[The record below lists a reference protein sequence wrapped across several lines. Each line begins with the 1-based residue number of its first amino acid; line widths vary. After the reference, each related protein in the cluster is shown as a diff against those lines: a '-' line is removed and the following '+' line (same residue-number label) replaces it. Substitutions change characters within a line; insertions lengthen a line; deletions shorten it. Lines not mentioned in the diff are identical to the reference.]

1 MNTTLPSP
9 NESHLSYRLTGRRE
23 QLQSVWTRYWPLLI
37 MAISLVWLGLSLHQ
51 KTLDVRLARYYELI
65 DTEAHMKTAQGKSSV
80 GYEIGY
86 QTGRQAGVL
95 IGLFLSVLLPYF
107 LLLTAVGHYKY
118 WYVTRY
124 TLLMPGRGGKWAY
137 GFIMAFLT
145 FILLGISLFS
155 FGKVA
160 ARAGIVDLFPFVT
173 TGYLVGYSMLIHF
186 RERQRDERNLA
197 QSSRQ
202 AELDALKARVNPPFL
217 FHALRGLHKT
227 AVAENLPRTTE
238 SLDQLTGI
246 MQYVLEESRN
256 QTTDVA
262 REIEFI
268 RDYLRL
274 QQLRLPSRD
283 TIRITTEVD
292 WDGQPACIV
301 PLLLN
306 PLIENAFKY
315 GISIQYPCFVDI
327 HFRVTDNV
335 LRFTTENSVLAGN
348 DLEKGTGLG
357 LKNVRRRLE
366 LAYPDRHKLTI
377 SDQDGVYKVDL
388 NVKLA

>member
-1 MNTTLPSP
+1 M
-9 NESHLSYRLTGRRE
+9 
-23 QLQSVWTRYWPLLI
+23 

-51 KTLDVRLARYYELI
+51 KTLDVRLGRYYELLAE
-65 DTEAHMKTAQGKSSV
+65 EARMNTARGKSSV
-80 GYEIGY
+80 GYEVGY

-95 IGLFLSVLLPYF
+95 IALFLSVLLPYF
-107 LLLTAVGHYKY
+107 LLLTAIGHYKY

-124 TLLMPGRGGKWAY
+124 TLLMPGWGGKWVY
-137 GFIMAFLT
+137 GFIVAFLT
-145 FILLGISLFS
+145 FTLLSVSLFS

-160 ARAGIVDLFPFVT
+160 ARAGMVDLFPFVT
-173 TGYLVGYSMLIHF
+173 TGYLVGYSMVIHF

-197 QSSRQ
+197 QSKRQ

-238 SLDQLTGI
+238 SLDQLAGI

-262 REIEFI
+262 REMAFI

-274 QQLRLPSRD
+274 QQLRVPDRD

-315 GISIQYPCFVDI
+315 GISIQHPCFVAI
-327 HFRVTDNV
+327 HFRVANNILV
-335 LRFTTENSVLAGN
+335 FTTENSVLPRN

-366 LAYPDRHKLTI
+366 LAYPERHKLTI
-377 SDQDGVYKVDL
+377 SDQDGVYTVDL
-388 NVKLA
+388 KVKLA